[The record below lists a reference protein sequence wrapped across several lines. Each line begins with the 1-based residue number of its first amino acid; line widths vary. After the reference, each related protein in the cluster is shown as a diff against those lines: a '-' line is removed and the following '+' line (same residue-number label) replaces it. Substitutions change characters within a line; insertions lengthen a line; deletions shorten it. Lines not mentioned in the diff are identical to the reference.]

1 MRGEWLHPLRERLAL
16 AVQTVASTPTA
27 MHDYFVVTL
36 ENNPEKTVQA
46 QKSYEEF
53 QTHRNQQLVDLNVA
67 RLKGSDEKLE
77 KLVRGLDS
85 NLVESQNRLLGVYSE
100 LSERLG
106 QLTEEEIVAYRAKTD
121 QIVHSLIDEMLPI
134 NGRIEE
140 LLTGTEA

>member
-1 MRGEWLHPLRERLAL
+1 
-16 AVQTVASTPTA
+16 